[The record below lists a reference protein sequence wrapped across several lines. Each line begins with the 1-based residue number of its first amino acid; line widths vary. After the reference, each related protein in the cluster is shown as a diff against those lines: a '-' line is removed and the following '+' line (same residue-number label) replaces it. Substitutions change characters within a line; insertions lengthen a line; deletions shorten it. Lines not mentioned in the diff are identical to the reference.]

1 MKFGIVGR
9 VKAGEKV
16 KVLEEKAGWI
26 KIRLRRG
33 RKGWISQRTFQRG
46 WRHSKVKKNV
56 KSPPIK
62 VVLKFQNIP
71 RPCIKVFA
79 ESLRELEKHLM
90 PIGDKELELVISV
103 EPRLRSYYMFLTIDF
118 NLSFYR
124 RAMKRFS
131 QPETIDLLPFNSCI
145 WAMRAYKQF
154 LLRSLENKGESQGCS
169 FIKKMA
175 ICLVLRR

>member
-1 MKFGIVGR
+1 LRSLNPKNVLERGYSIAMKNETGEIIKDAKAVS
-9 VKAGEKV
+9 AGETLR
-16 KVLEEKAGWI
+16 VLLA
-26 KIRLRRG
+26 RG
-33 RKGWISQRTFQRG
+33 RLVC
-46 WRHSKVKKNV
+46 KVKKNV